1 MDPVC
6 HSLAGLTMGQA
17 GLRRRT
23 PLALPTLVLAANA
36 PDIDVV
42 TMATTDVWMYY
53 RRGWTHGPIAMI
65 VLPLVLTGLMI
76 AWDRLVRQRRRPDA
90 PPARPGALLWLA
102 VLGTLSHP
110 LLDFMNSFGIRLL
123 MPFSTT
129 WFYGDALY
137 IVDPWLYAILGAGA
151 ALAFWRWRRPDGG
164 VTAARRA
171 LLLAT
176 AYVAVMFLSGLW
188 ARQEVQA
195 GLTRAGRGNA
205 RFMVTPVIA
214 NPLRR
219 EVLIDLGDRYEK
231 GFVDFTPAPRF
242 RPAGYGIEKRDRDP
256 MAQAAAQSRLGVQ
269 YLSWA
274 RFPFFVVERT
284 RTPPRVQLNDARYS
298 GPTGTDGWSGML
310 VPVVDVPAAVDPA
323 PPR

>member
-36 PDIDVV
+36 PDIDVI

-53 RRGWTHGPIAMI
+53 RRGWTHGPIAMV
-65 VLPLVLTGLMI
+65 VLPLVLTGLML
-76 AWDRLVRQRRRPDA
+76 AWDRLVRQRRTPGA
-90 PPARPGALLWLA
+90 PPARPAALWWLA

-151 ALAFWRWRRPDGG
+151 AIAFLRWRRPDGG
-164 VTAARRA
+164 VPAARRA
-171 LLLAT
+171 LLA
-176 AYVAVMFLSGLW
+176 AAVYVAAMFLSGQW

-195 GLTRAGRGNA
+195 GLSRAGRGEA

-231 GFVDFTPAPRF
+231 GFVDFTPAPHF
-242 RPAGYGIEKRDRDP
+242 RPAGYGIEKRDADP
-256 MAQAAAQSRLGVQ
+256 MAQAAAQSPLGVQ

-284 RTPPRVQLNDARYS
+284 LTPPRVQLNDARYS

-310 VPVVDVPAAVDPA
+310 VPVLDVPAAVEPA